1 MHTSP
6 LDALTQIAT
15 HVPVWVW
22 IVLMALIALG
32 LKQRETQLVSRKRL
46 LVLPAIWL
54 VFGAWGVQKG
64 FGQAGTA
71 GVAMVAWA
79 VGLLTS
85 TAALVASG
93 WPASTEARTGQ
104 AQASSAL
111 EATGAQM
118 TSRLYRVPG
127 SWLPMVVML
136 AIFCARFAVGMALGI
151 RPSLAQDATFAG
163 IASLSFGLLSGF
175 FVGRSLNI
183 LRRGGW
189 EQPAQ
194 AVVAA

>member
-22 IVLMALIALG
+22 ILLVALIALG
-32 LKQRETQLVSRKRL
+32 LKQRQTQFVSRKRL
-46 LVLPAIWL
+46 LVLPAVWL

-79 VGLLTS
+79 AGLLTS
-85 TAALVASG
+85 TGALVASG
-93 WPASTEARTGQ
+93 WPASTDSRTGQ
-104 AQASSAL
+104 PQAPGAID
-111 EATGAQM
+111 ATGAQRA
-118 TSRLYRVPG
+118 SGLYRVPG

-136 AIFCARFAVGMALGI
+136 AIFCARFAVGMALGV

-189 EQPAQ
+189 ERPVQ
-194 AVVAA
+194 AAMAA